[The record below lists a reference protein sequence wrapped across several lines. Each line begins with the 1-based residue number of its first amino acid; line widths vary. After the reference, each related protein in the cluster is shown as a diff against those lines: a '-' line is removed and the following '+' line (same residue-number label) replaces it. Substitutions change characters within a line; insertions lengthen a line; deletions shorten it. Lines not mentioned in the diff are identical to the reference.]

1 MDWESKVERMNHVET
16 VITELNNLWDQAYH
30 QGIPRQKVECTWEL
44 DGMDFSIGELRVP
57 FFYFHLLK
65 VNEFWH
71 RLNCLLNCKVQSMEW
86 LKAIIKQAFSRT
98 MAWVAEVERMSH
110 VETVMRELNSHWDLA
125 YHPNIPRR
133 RVEFTWVLD
142 GMDFSIG
149 ELRVPFFYFHLLNVN
164 EFWQR
169 LNCLLKCKVQSMEW
183 LKAIIKQT
191 F

>member
-1 MDWESKVERMNHVET
+1 MDWESKVERMNHVEM

-30 QGIPRQKVECTWEL
+30 QGIPRQKIECTWE
-44 DGMDFSIGELRVP
+44 
-57 FFYFHLLK
+57 
-65 VNEFWH
+65 
-71 RLNCLLNCKVQSMEW
+71 
-86 LKAIIKQAFSRT
+86 
-98 MAWVAEVERMSH
+98 
-110 VETVMRELNSHWDLA
+110 
-125 YHPNIPRR
+125 
-133 RVEFTWVLD
+133 LD